1 MMMVIGVERLI
12 VSKILN
18 HVERGITEVYDRHS
32 YDSEKRA
39 ALLRWDRHL
48 DESVDGKPPSNVV
61 VLAAT
66 S

>member
-39 ALLRWDRHL
+39 ALLRWDCQL
-48 DESVDGKPPSNVV
+48 NEIVEGKPPS
-61 VLAAT
+61 T
-66 S
+66 WWF